1 MWTVWHEKMVESQS
15 FIIFCQYHLNKS
27 GQAGFFGVRAPAKK
41 TRTANYLKD
50 TSASIIIV
58 ELTMNTRRKSP
69 VNIISTEVHHCSM
82 DLRLKILGRLPFF
95 IDLNPSELM
104 MINQRFNSLG
114 FKKDEFI
121 YYSGDPAERMFVV
134 AEGKIKLFQP
144 GFERRNVLLNI
155 LLEGDLFGNLT
166 VFGSSTYTDTAQSL
180 TSSCILSIS
189 SQSFGEILKEFPS
202 LAIKSLQVME
212 KRLIAANKR
221 VFEIST
227 LPAEKR
233 IVVTLL
239 TLVEKVG
246 KQTNQGVLID
256 APISREDLAEMTAT
270 TPETVS
276 RVMSQF
282 QSSGVIESGR
292 KWISIVDWDA
302 FQQLANVESP

>member
-1 MWTVWHEKMVESQS
+1 
-15 FIIFCQYHLNKS
+15 
-27 GQAGFFGVRAPAKK
+27 
-41 TRTANYLKD
+41 
-50 TSASIIIV
+50 
-58 ELTMNTRRKSP
+58 
-69 VNIISTEVHHCSM
+69 
-82 DLRLKILGRLPFF
+82 
-95 IDLNPSELM
+95 
-104 MINQRFNSLG
+104 
-114 FKKDEFI
+114 
-121 YYSGDPAERMFVV
+121 
-134 AEGKIKLFQP
+134 
-144 GFERRNVLLNI
+144 
-155 LLEGDLFGNLT
+155 
-166 VFGSSTYTDTAQSL
+166 L